1 MFILKII
8 FSNLLKFKNYQSHAI
23 SLADNLS
30 EKIKA
35 CRNTLQKEYYD
46 NIKNKTIKY
55 IET

>member
-46 NIKNKTIKY
+46 NIKNKIIKY